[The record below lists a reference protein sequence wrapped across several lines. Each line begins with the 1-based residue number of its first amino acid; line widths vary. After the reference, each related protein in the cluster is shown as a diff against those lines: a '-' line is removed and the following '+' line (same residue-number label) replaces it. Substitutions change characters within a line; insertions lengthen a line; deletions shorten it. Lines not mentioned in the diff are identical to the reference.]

1 MAGSFTAVDL
11 SQLPAP
17 PVLEVIDPQTMFDEM
32 LARLRLIDPTFDA
45 LVPSDPGWK
54 VLEVVTYYRML
65 DRQRVNDGAKGV
77 MLAYARAGDLDH
89 LGALVSVARN
99 VLDEGDPDNGLPP
112 TMETDEDFRRRI
124 QLAPEGFSVAG
135 PEGAYTFHALSAD
148 PRVLDA
154 SATSPEPDDIRA
166 LVLNT
171 LSIEGVEQAV
181 IDVMAA
187 ALNAAN
193 WPGDVR
199 VSILSRELDGT
210 ATPDLIGAVTA
221 KLAADDVR
229 PLTDHVTVQSA
240 GIVNFAV
247 KAVVYTFAGPDASVV
262 MAEANRRLQAY
273 ITESHR
279 MGRDVTRSGL
289 YAALHCPG
297 VQRVNLIEPAFDIV
311 VDRTAATYCTG
322 VDVTHGGVGE

>member
-54 VLEVVTYYRML
+54 ILEVVTYFRML

-77 MLAYARAGDLDH
+77 MLAYARDGDLDQ

-99 VLDEGDPDNGLPP
+99 VLDEGDPDNGIPP

-154 SATSPEPDDIRA
+154 SATSPEPNDIRQ
-166 LVLNT
+166 
-171 LSIEGVEQAV
+171 IV
-181 IDVMAA
+181 IDVLVANA
-187 ALNAAN
+187 ALPGLIADMQEALDFAD

-210 ATPDLIGAVTA
+210 ASPDLIGAVTA
-221 KLAADDVR
+221 KLAANDVR

-240 GIVNFAV
+240 GIVNYAV
-247 KAVVYTFAGPDASVV
+247 EAVIYTFAGPDAAVV

-273 ITESHR
+273 IAESHR

-289 YAALHCPG
+289 FAALHSPG
-297 VQRVNLIEPAFDIV
+297 VQRVDLIAPAFDIV

-322 VDVTHGGVGE
+322 IDVTHGGVGE